1 MNVSELEL
9 REAWSD
15 ADAAMRVRSAFPL
28 HAGAGA
34 KSSAVVYFEI
44 EPGEHLG
51 RHTDGAEEILL
62 VVDGTG
68 EAEVDGERVPLDAG
82 SLAVV
87 PELVPHAV
95 YNTGDTTLKVVGFF
109 AAAELEHVFEQ
120 PCSRWASPSCTP
132 RWRRCR
138 PSAGAWRAGGP

>member
-1 MNVSELEL
+1 MNVKELEL
-9 REAWSD
+9 REAWND

-28 HAGAGA
+28 HADAGT

-51 RHTDGAEEILL
+51 RHTDGAEEILYI
-62 VVDGTG
+62 VDGTG
-68 EAEVDGERVPLDAG
+68 EAEVDGESVELEAG
-82 SLAVV
+82 ELAVV

-95 YNTGDTTLKVVGFF
+95 YNTGDSTLKVVGFF

-120 PCSRWASPSCTP
+120 PLQPMGVSVVHTP
-132 RWRRCR
+132 MAEV
-138 PSAGAWRAGGP
+138 PA

>member
-1 MNVSELEL
+1 VNVRELDL
-9 REAWSD
+9 MEAWSD

-28 HAGAGA
+28 HADAGT

-51 RHTDGAEEILL
+51 RHTDGAEEVLYI
-62 VVDGTG
+62 VDGTG
-68 EAEVDGERVPLDAG
+68 EAEMGGERVELRAG
-82 SLAVV
+82 TLAVV

-120 PCSRWASPSCTP
+120 PLQPMGVTVVHTP
-132 RWRRCR
+132 MAEV
-138 PSAGAWRAGGP
+138 PA

>member
-1 MNVSELEL
+1 MNVRELEL

-28 HAGAGA
+28 HADAGT

-51 RHTDGAEEILL
+51 RHTDGAEEILYI
-62 VVDGTG
+62 VDGTG
-68 EAEVDGERVPLDAG
+68 EAEVGGERVELDAG
-82 SLAVV
+82 TLAVV

-120 PCSRWASPSCTP
+120 PLQPMGLSIVHTP
-132 RWRRCR
+132 MAEV
-138 PSAGAWRAGGP
+138 PA

>member
-1 MNVSELEL
+1 MNVRELEL

-15 ADAAMRVRSAFPL
+15 ANAAMRVRSAFPL
-28 HAGAGA
+28 HADAGT

-44 EPGEHLG
+44 EPGDHLG
-51 RHTDGAEEILL
+51 RHTDGAEETRHRR
-62 VVDGTG
+62 GTG
-68 EAEVDGERVPLDAG
+68 EAEVGGERIELDAG
-82 SLAVV
+82 TLAVV

-120 PCSRWASPSCTP
+120 PLQPMGLSSVHTP
-132 RWRRCR
+132 MAEV
-138 PSAGAWRAGGP
+138 PA